1 MNDNIALTLKNVAI
15 SYRVSKAVSLKKL
28 LRNKKA
34 GGKYFK
40 AIHDVSFEVY
50 EGEII
55 GIIGKNGCGKSTLLR
70 AIANIYKP
78 DNGYIDVHGHS
89 VGLMAIGV
97 GFVKELSGRENI
109 YLSGL
114 LMGLTRKEIDE
125 IIDRVIDFSEL
136 GRFIDEPVESYSNG
150 MHSKLAFSISTEMET
165 DILLVDE
172 TLSVGDRKFKKK
184 SQERMDELIHD
195 QNKTVLIVSHS
206 IDLLRSI
213 CNRVVWLDEGRIRM
227 MGDPDMVLDAYTE
240 YMDKP

>member
-1 MNDNIALTLKNVAI
+1 MNNKIALTLENVAI
-15 SYRVSKAVSLKKL
+15 SYRITKAVSLKNL
-28 LRNKKA
+28 IRNKNT

-40 AIHDVSFEVY
+40 AVQNVSLEVY

-78 DNGYIDVHGHS
+78 DNGRIDVYGHS
-89 VGLMAIGV
+89 VGLMAIGI

-109 YLSGL
+109 YLSGF
-114 LMGLTRKEIDE
+114 LMGLSKKEIDE
-125 IIDRVIDFSEL
+125 VVDRVIEFSEL
-136 GRFIDEPVESYSNG
+136 GRFIDEPVESYSSG
-150 MHSKLAFSISTEMET
+150 MHSKLAFSISTQMET

-184 SQERMDELIHD
+184 SREKMDELIHD

-206 IDLLRSI
+206 IDLLRSM
-213 CNRVVWLDEGRIRM
+213 CNRVLWMDAGEVRM
-227 MGDPDMVLDAYTE
+227 IGDPNTVLDAYEE
-240 YMDKP
+240 YMDRL